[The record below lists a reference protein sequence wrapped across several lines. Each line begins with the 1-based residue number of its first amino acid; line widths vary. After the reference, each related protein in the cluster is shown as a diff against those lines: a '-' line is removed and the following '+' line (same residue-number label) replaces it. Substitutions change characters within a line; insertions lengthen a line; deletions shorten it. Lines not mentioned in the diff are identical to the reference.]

1 MSKSKSALVV
11 IFLTIF
17 IDLLGFGIIIP
28 ILPFYLEKIAGGTEN
43 IGQTIALMMMVY
55 SLMQFIFAPVWGRLS
70 DKYGRKPILLMSLAG
85 TMVTHVWFA
94 LSTTLWMLY
103 AARILTGIFA
113 ATVPTAMAY
122 ISDVTDESNRTKGM
136 GLIGAAFGLGFILG
150 PALGGILSQFGG
162 FRVPLLG
169 AALLS
174 FLAFTVAFFKLK
186 ESVDFTVVKQSD
198 FRRYKLRFVF
208 QALKNPRLGLLFTIF
223 FIVAL
228 SFSNLETVFAVFAQN
243 RFGFDALHT
252 GYVFG
257 FIGVCSALM
266 QGFFIGKLS
275 KRFGEKKL
283 ISAAILVLAVGFFLI
298 PYAHIVALFVLL
310 SGMVA
315 IGLGMHNPSVLSLVS
330 KNAQSGET
338 GSVLGINQSFSALG
352 RIIGPMWAGFAFDR
366 IGPGIPFTS
375 AGVLLLV
382 AFFLSLR
389 LYKKKNLMDAV
400 SPL

>member
-28 ILPFYLEKIAGGTEN
+28 ILPFYLENISGGKEN
-43 IGQTIALMMMVY
+43 IGQIIALMMMVF
-55 SLMQFIFAPVWGRLS
+55 SLMQFIFAPIWGRMS

-85 TMVTHVWFA
+85 SMLTNVWFA
-94 LSTTLWMLY
+94 LSTELWMLY
-103 AARILTGIFA
+103 ASRILTGVFA

-122 ISDVTDESNRTKGM
+122 ISDVTDESNRAKGM

-150 PALGGILSQFGG
+150 PALGGILSEFGG
-162 FRVPLLG
+162 YRIPLLG
-169 AALLS
+169 AAFLS
-174 FLAFTVAFFKLK
+174 LSAFTLAFFKLR
-186 ESVDFTVVKQSD
+186 ESVDLSQQRQSD
-198 FRRYKLRFVF
+198 FRRYQLRFIF

-228 SFSNLETVFAVFAQN
+228 SFSNLETVFAVFAQG
-243 RFGFDALHT
+243 RFGFNALQT

-257 FIGVCSALM
+257 FIGICSAVM
-266 QGFFIGKLS
+266 QGFFIGKLT

-283 ISAAILVLAVGFFLI
+283 ISTAILILAIGFLLI
-298 PYAHIVALFVLL
+298 PYAKLVALFVLL
-310 SGMVA
+310 SGLVA

-330 KNAQSGET
+330 KNAEKGET

-352 RIIGPMWAGFAFDR
+352 RILGPLWAGFAFDR
-366 IGPGIPFTS
+366 IGAGIPFTS
-375 AGVLLLV
+375 AGVLLLF
-382 AFFLSLR
+382 AFLLSLK
-389 LYKKKNLMDAV
+389 LYNKKSLVDTV
-400 SPL
+400 S

>member
-55 SLMQFIFAPVWGRLS
+55 SLMQFIFAPVWGRMS

-85 TMVTHVWFA
+85 TMLTHIWFA
-94 LSTTLWMLY
+94 LSTSLWMLY
-103 AARILTGIFA
+103 ASRILTGIFA

-162 FRVPLLG
+162 YRVPLLG
-169 AALLS
+169 AAFLS
-174 FLAFTVAFFKLK
+174 FTALNVAYFRLK
-186 ESVDFTVVKQSD
+186 ESVDLTTERHSD
-198 FRRYKLRFVF
+198 FRRYQLRFVF
-208 QALKNPRLGLLFTIF
+208 KALKNPRLGLLFTIF

-228 SFSNLETVFAVFAQN
+228 SFSNLETVFAVFAQG
-243 RFGFDALHT
+243 RFGFNALET

-257 FIGVCSALM
+257 FIGVCSAIM

-283 ISAAILVLAVGFFLI
+283 ISAAILILAGGFFLI
-298 PYAHIVALFVLL
+298 PYAKIVGLFVAL

-338 GSVLGINQSFSALG
+338 GSVLGLNQSFSALG
-352 RIIGPMWAGFAFDR
+352 RILGPLWAGFAFDR
-366 IGPGIPFTS
+366 LGAGIPFTS
-375 AGVLLLV
+375 AGVLLLF
-382 AFFLSLR
+382 AFLLSLKLNSR
-389 LYKKKNLMDAV
+389 KDLLDTV
-400 SPL
+400 S